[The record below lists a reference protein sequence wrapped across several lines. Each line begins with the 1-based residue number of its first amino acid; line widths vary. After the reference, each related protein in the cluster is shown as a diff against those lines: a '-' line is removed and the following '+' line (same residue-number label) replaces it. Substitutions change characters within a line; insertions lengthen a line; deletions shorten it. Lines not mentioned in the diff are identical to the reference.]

1 MMKKTGIY
9 FDQAATS
16 YPKPK
21 SVVEAMV
28 HFMSEV
34 GVNVGRGSYREAYT
48 ADSVVYETREL
59 LKTLF
64 NASDSKNVI
73 FTANIT
79 QSLNMVL
86 KGYLKPGDHVLV
98 SAMEHNAVMRPL
110 IQLKANGVSF
120 DRIPCTSEGELI
132 LESIEGL
139 IKDNTKAII
148 MTHASNVCGT
158 MMPIEEVGKLCEKH
172 RLKFIVDAAQTA
184 GVIDIDMKAMHIDVL
199 TFTGHKSLLGP
210 QGIGGF
216 LLTDE
221 MAISIE
227 PYIAGGTGSF
237 SHTEDMPSQMPDK
250 FEAGTLN
257 TPGVYGL
264 NAALKYLMALGLNEI
279 RNKEM
284 ALTQMFLEGLKRFP
298 NVTVIGKQETF
309 NRTAVVSIQIEGID
323 IAHVAYLLDKEYRIM
338 TRVGLHCAPHAHKT
352 LGTYPIGTLRFSF
365 GHLNT
370 PEEVQMCLEA
380 LATILNQ

>member
-1 MMKKTGIY
+1 MMKRTGIY

-16 YPKPK
+16 YPKPT
-21 SVVEAMV
+21 SVVDAMV
-28 HFMSEV
+28 HFMSHV

-79 QSLNMVL
+79 QSLNMVM
-86 KGYLKPGDHVLV
+86 KGYLKSGDHVLV
-98 SAMEHNAVMRPL
+98 SSMEHNAVMRPL
-110 IQLKANGVSF
+110 IQLKDSGVTF

-139 IKDNTKAII
+139 IHPNTKAII

-158 MMPIEEVGKLCEKH
+158 MMPIEEVGKICEKH

-216 LLTDE
+216 LVTDE
-221 MAISIE
+221 MAASIE
-227 PYIAGGTGSF
+227 PFISGGTGSF

-264 NAALKYLMALGLNEI
+264 NAALKYVMALGLNEI
-279 RNKEM
+279 RHKEM
-284 ALTQMFLEGLKRFP
+284 VLTQMFLEGLKRFP
-298 NVTVIGKQETF
+298 KVTVIGKQDMV

-323 IAHVAYLLDKEYRIM
+323 IAHVAYLLDKEYHIM

-365 GHLNT
+365 GHMNT
-370 PEEVQMCLEA
+370 PEEVEQCLEA
-380 LATILNQ
+380 LEAILNQ

>member
-323 IAHVAYLLDKEYRIM
+323 IAHVAYLLDKEYHIM

-370 PEEVQMCLEA
+370 PDEIQTCLEA
-380 LATILNQ
+380 LETILNQ

>member
-1 MMKKTGIY
+1 MMKRTGIY

-16 YPKPK
+16 YPKPT
-21 SVVEAMV
+21 SVVDAMV
-28 HFMSEV
+28 HFMSHV

-79 QSLNMVL
+79 QSLNMVM
-86 KGYLKPGDHVLV
+86 KGYLKSGDHVLV
-98 SAMEHNAVMRPL
+98 SSMEHNAVMRPL
-110 IQLKANGVSF
+110 IQLKDSGVTF

-139 IKDNTKAII
+139 IHPNTKAII

-158 MMPIEEVGKLCEKH
+158 MMPIEEVGKICEKH

-216 LLTDE
+216 LVTDE
-221 MAISIE
+221 MAASIE
-227 PYIAGGTGSF
+227 PFISGGTGSF

-264 NAALKYLMALGLNEI
+264 NAALKYVMALGLNEI
-279 RNKEM
+279 RHMEM
-284 ALTQMFLEGLKRFP
+284 VLTQMFLEGLKRFP
-298 NVTVIGKQETF
+298 KVTVIGKQDMV

-323 IAHVAYLLDKEYRIM
+323 IAHVAYLLDKEYHIM

-365 GHLNT
+365 GHMNT
-370 PEEVQMCLEA
+370 PEEVEQCLEA
-380 LATILNQ
+380 LEAILNQ

>member
-139 IKDNTKAII
+139 IKNNTKAII

-184 GVIDIDMKAMHIDVL
+184 GVIDIDMKAIHIDVL

-323 IAHVAYLLDKEYRIM
+323 IAHVAYLLDKEYHIM

-370 PEEVQMCLEA
+370 PDEIQTCIEA
-380 LATILNQ
+380 LETILNQ

>member
-1 MMKKTGIY
+1 MKRTGIY

-16 YPKPK
+16 YPKPT
-21 SVVEAMV
+21 SVVDAMV
-28 HFMSEV
+28 HFMSHV

-79 QSLNMVL
+79 QSLNMVM
-86 KGYLKPGDHVLV
+86 KGYLKSGDHVLV
-98 SAMEHNAVMRPL
+98 SSMEHNAVMRPL
-110 IQLKANGVSF
+110 IQLKDSGVTF

-139 IKDNTKAII
+139 IHPNTKAII

-158 MMPIEEVGKLCEKH
+158 MMPIEEVGKICEKH

-216 LLTDE
+216 LVTDE
-221 MAISIE
+221 MAASIE
-227 PYIAGGTGSF
+227 PFISGGTGSF

-264 NAALKYLMALGLNEI
+264 NAALKYVMALGLNEI
-279 RNKEM
+279 RHMEM
-284 ALTQMFLEGLKRFP
+284 VLTQMFLEGLKRFP
-298 NVTVIGKQETF
+298 KVTVIGKQDMV

-323 IAHVAYLLDKEYRIM
+323 IAHVAYLLDKEYHIM

-370 PEEVQMCLEA
+370 PEEVEQCLEA
-380 LATILNQ
+380 LEAILNQ

>member
-1 MMKKTGIY
+1 MMKRTGIY

-16 YPKPK
+16 YPKPT
-21 SVVEAMV
+21 SVVDAMV
-28 HFMSEV
+28 HFMSHV

-79 QSLNMVL
+79 QSLNMVM
-86 KGYLKPGDHVLV
+86 KGYLKSGDHVLV
-98 SAMEHNAVMRPL
+98 SSMEHNAVMRPL
-110 IQLKANGVSF
+110 IQLKDSGVTF

-139 IKDNTKAII
+139 IHPNTKAII

-158 MMPIEEVGKLCEKH
+158 MMPIEEVGKICEKH

-184 GVIDIDMKAMHIDVL
+184 GVIVIDMKAMHIDVL

-216 LLTDE
+216 LVTDE
-221 MAISIE
+221 MAASIE
-227 PYIAGGTGSF
+227 PFISGGTGSF

-264 NAALKYLMALGLNEI
+264 NAALKYVMALGLNEI
-279 RNKEM
+279 RHMEM
-284 ALTQMFLEGLKRFP
+284 VLTQMFLEGLKRFP
-298 NVTVIGKQETF
+298 KVTVIGKQDMV

-323 IAHVAYLLDKEYRIM
+323 IAHVAYILDKEYHIM

-370 PEEVQMCLEA
+370 PEEVEQCLEA
-380 LATILNQ
+380 LEAILNQ

>member
-110 IQLKANGVSF
+110 IQLKANGVTF

-139 IKDNTKAII
+139 IKNNTKAII

-221 MAISIE
+221 MALSIE

-323 IAHVAYLLDKEYRIM
+323 IAHVAYLLDKEYHIM

-370 PEEVQMCLEA
+370 PDEIQTCIEA
-380 LATILNQ
+380 LETILNQ

>member
-48 ADSVVYETREL
+48 ADHVVYETREL

-110 IQLKANGVSF
+110 IQLKANGVTF

-139 IKDNTKAII
+139 IKNNTKAII
-148 MTHASNVCGT
+148 MTHASNVSGT

-284 ALTQMFLEGLKRFP
+284 ASTQMFLEGLKRFP

-323 IAHVAYLLDKEYRIM
+323 IAHVAYLLDKEYHIM

-370 PEEVQMCLEA
+370 PDEIQTCIEA
-380 LATILNQ
+380 LETILNQ

>member
-1 MMKKTGIY
+1 MKKTGIY

-48 ADSVVYETREL
+48 ADHVVYETREL

-110 IQLKANGVSF
+110 IQLKANGVTF

-139 IKDNTKAII
+139 IKNNTKAII

-221 MAISIE
+221 MALSIE

-323 IAHVAYLLDKEYRIM
+323 IAHVAYLLDKEYHIM

-370 PEEVQMCLEA
+370 PDEIQTCLEA
-380 LATILNQ
+380 LETILNQ

>member
-1 MMKKTGIY
+1 
-9 FDQAATS
+9 
-16 YPKPK
+16 
-21 SVVEAMV
+21 MV

-48 ADSVVYETREL
+48 ADHVVYETREL

-110 IQLKANGVSF
+110 IQLKANGVTF

-139 IKDNTKAII
+139 IKNNTKAII
-148 MTHASNVCGT
+148 MTHASNVSGT

-323 IAHVAYLLDKEYRIM
+323 IAHVAYLLDKEYHIM

-370 PEEVQMCLEA
+370 PDEIQTCIEA
-380 LATILNQ
+380 LETILNQ

>member
-1 MMKKTGIY
+1 MKKTGIY

-110 IQLKANGVSF
+110 IQLKANGVTF

-139 IKDNTKAII
+139 IKNNTKAII

-221 MAISIE
+221 MALSIE

-323 IAHVAYLLDKEYRIM
+323 IAHVAYLLDKEYHIM

-370 PEEVQMCLEA
+370 PDEIQTCIEA
-380 LATILNQ
+380 LETILNQ

>member
-1 MMKKTGIY
+1 MMKRTGIY

-16 YPKPK
+16 YPKPT
-21 SVVEAMV
+21 SVVDAMV
-28 HFMSEV
+28 HFMSHV

-79 QSLNMVL
+79 QSLNMVM
-86 KGYLKPGDHVLV
+86 KGYLKSGDHVLV
-98 SAMEHNAVMRPL
+98 SSMEHNAVMRPL
-110 IQLKANGVSF
+110 IQLKDSGVTF

-139 IKDNTKAII
+139 IHPNTKAII

-158 MMPIEEVGKLCEKH
+158 MMPIEEVGKICEKH

-184 GVIDIDMKAMHIDVL
+184 GVIVIDMKAMHIDVL

-216 LLTDE
+216 LVTDE
-221 MAISIE
+221 MAASIE
-227 PYIAGGTGSF
+227 PFISGGTGSF

-264 NAALKYLMALGLNEI
+264 NAALKYVMALGLNEI
-279 RNKEM
+279 RHMEM
-284 ALTQMFLEGLKRFP
+284 VLTQMFLEGLKRFP
-298 NVTVIGKQETF
+298 KVTVIGKQDMV

-323 IAHVAYLLDKEYRIM
+323 IAHVAYLLDKEYHIM

-370 PEEVQMCLEA
+370 PEEVEQCLEA
-380 LATILNQ
+380 LEAILNQ

>member
-48 ADSVVYETREL
+48 ADHVVYETREL

-110 IQLKANGVSF
+110 IQLKANGVTF

-139 IKDNTKAII
+139 IKNNTKAII
-148 MTHASNVCGT
+148 MTHASNVSGT

-323 IAHVAYLLDKEYRIM
+323 IAHVAYLLDKEYHIM

-370 PEEVQMCLEA
+370 PDEIQTCIEA
-380 LATILNQ
+380 LETILNQ

>member
-184 GVIDIDMKAMHIDVL
+184 GVIDIDMKAMHIDAL

-227 PYIAGGTGSF
+227 PYIAGGTGSY
-237 SHTEDMPSQMPDK
+237 SHTEDMPSQLPDK
-250 FEAGTLN
+250 FEVGTLN

-264 NAALKYLMALGLNEI
+264 NAALKYLMEIGLNEI

-323 IAHVAYLLDKEYRIM
+323 IAHVAYLLDKEYHIM

-370 PEEVQMCLEA
+370 PDEIQTCLEA
-380 LATILNQ
+380 LETILNQ